1 MGVVIAAPMPAFY
14 NDPVSV
20 DDIIDHAVGRLLDL
34 FGIDTGPVKRWQ
46 GTKLRPKTGP
56 T

>member
-1 MGVVIAAPMPAFY
+1 MGVVIAPPMPAFY
-14 NDPVSV
+14 NAPESV
-20 DDIIDHAVGRLLDL
+20 DDIINHSVGRFLDL

-46 GTKLRPKTGP
+46 GTKLRPKTGQ

>member
-1 MGVVIAAPMPAFY
+1 MGVVIAPPMPAFY
-14 NDPVSV
+14 NAPVSV

-34 FGIDTGPVKRWQ
+34 FAIGTGPVKRWQ
-46 GTKLRPKTGP
+46 GAKLRPKTGQ